1 MAERSR
7 AEHLAWCKTRALAYV
22 DNGDCASAVVSLLS
36 DLGKW
41 EGGPLY
47 PDGTLRYLAMNGSFC
62 ANQGRVATWRWIE
75 ALT

>member
-7 AEHLAWCKTRALAYV
+7 AEHLAWCKARALEYV
-22 DNGDCASAVVSLLS
+22 DSDDCASAVVSLLS

-47 PDGTLRYLAMNGSFC
+47 PDGTMQDLAMNGSLF
-62 ANQGRVATWRWIE
+62 ANQSGRATRRWIE